1 MDTLFTIGFTKKS
14 ARQFFTLLQTAGV
27 RRLVDVRLNN
37 ASQLAGFAKKNDLAY
52 FLEKICNIGYIHL
65 PLWAPDQALLEQY
78 KKKKLD
84 FTAYEKKYRAL
95 LKQRDIEKTGVP
107 QINDKDCLLCSEHDP
122 EFCHRRLAAEY
133 IKTLRP
139 DMAIVHLQ

>member
-14 ARQFFTLLQTAGV
+14 ARQFFTLLQSAGV
-27 RRLVDVRLNN
+27 HRLVDVRLNN

-52 FLEKICNIGYIHL
+52 FLEKICGIDYIHL
-65 PLWAPDQALLEQY
+65 PIWAPDQALLEQY

-84 FTAYEKKYRAL
+84 FTAYEKKYLAL
-95 LKQRDIEKTGVP
+95 LKQRNIEKTGVP
-107 QINDKDCLLCSEHDP
+107 QIRDKDCLLCSEHES

-133 IKTLRP
+133 TKTLRP